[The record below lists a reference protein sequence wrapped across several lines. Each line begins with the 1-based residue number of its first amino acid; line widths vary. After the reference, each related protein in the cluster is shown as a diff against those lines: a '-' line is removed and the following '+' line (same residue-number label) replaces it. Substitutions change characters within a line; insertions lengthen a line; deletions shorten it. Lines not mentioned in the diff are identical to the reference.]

1 MVAAK
6 KIAKGKTEETYG
18 IYIKDGWQAS
28 LKHHLPKQSYKT
40 E

>member
-6 KIAKGKTEETYG
+6 KSLKVKTEETYG

-28 LKHHLPKQSYKT
+28 KAPFAKAKL
-40 E
+40 

>member
-18 IYIKDGWQAS
+18 IYIEDGWQAS
-28 LKHHLPKQSYKT
+28 LVRHLPKQSYKT